1 MGRRST
7 FKDYVRRSGAS
18 RCQRLLGRGRH
29 WRSRRANDR
38 YEFQYPTPYRLVGD
52 VEPPLGEEFLD
63 VAIAQRE
70 SRIEPDRMLD
80 DRWRKAV
87 AAIGD
92 FGHRASLP
100 SDLLPSYPVTLTKS
114 LAQNG
119 MSPQRITS
127 KLRSPALVS

>member
-1 MGRRST
+1 
-7 FKDYVRRSGAS
+7 
-18 RCQRLLGRGRH
+18 
-29 WRSRRANDR
+29 
-38 YEFQYPTPYRLVGD
+38 
-52 VEPPLGEEFLD
+52 
-63 VAIAQRE
+63 
-70 SRIEPDRMLD
+70 MLD

-92 FGHRASLP
+92 FGHHASLP